1 MPYELIEL
9 TTANIVG
16 VYATE
21 EEALRDVAETV
32 RLYGPDS
39 VATLALGFD
48 DYPASPGRAIA
59 DGPELAALAGRLV
72 HAGRAKGNGSSGA
85 RARPT
90 SRDRSR

>member
-21 EEALRDVAETV
+21 DEALRDVAEAV
-32 RLYGPDS
+32 RLYGPDA

-48 DYPASPGRAIA
+48 DYPNSPGRAIA
-59 DGPELAALAGRLV
+59 DGPELAALAGRL
-72 HAGRAKGNGSSGA
+72 GRPGLSAANGPAETGA
-85 RARPT
+85 RPKDKTR
-90 SRDRSR
+90 RR